1 VRPKIVLVL
10 AGVAIALGLALLSPL
25 ASTKPD
31 PLDHIAEVRSATQV
45 TIGPTPLLPDYEVHS
60 VFVSGPAGKIVA
72 GVVGTLA
79 VFALLM
85 GGGRL
90 LARRRTGA
98 P

>member
-25 ASTKPD
+25 ASEKPD
-31 PLDHIAEVRSATQV
+31 PLDHIAEVRSATETKV
-45 TIGPTPLLPDYEVHS
+45 GPPAPFNDYQAPSLE
-60 VFVSGPAGKIVA
+60 GATGKIVA

>member
-10 AGVAIALGLALLSPL
+10 GGVAVALALALASPL

-31 PLDHIAEVRSATQV
+31 PLDHIAEVRSATETKV
-45 TIGPTPLLPDYEVHS
+45 GPPAPLPDYEVP
-60 VFVSGPAGKIVA
+60 FLEGPVGKIVA

-90 LARRRTGA
+90 LARRRTDA
-98 P
+98 R